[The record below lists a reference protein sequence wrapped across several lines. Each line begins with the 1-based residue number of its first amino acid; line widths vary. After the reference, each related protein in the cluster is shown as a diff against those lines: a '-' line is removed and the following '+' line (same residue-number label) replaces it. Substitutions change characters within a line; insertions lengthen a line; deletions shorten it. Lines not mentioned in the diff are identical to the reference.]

1 MLKFCTLFSGS
12 SGNCTFISDGTT
24 KLLIDAGVSVSRVCE
39 GLSQIGVHPSEID
52 GILITHEHRDHIVG
66 VGSLSRNYSIP
77 VYATPATL
85 DKVLPVT
92 GFIFEE
98 NVHTFNANDKFE
110 VGDIEVFSFSTSHD
124 AVDSVG
130 YTFRFGGKYY
140 SVATDLGCI
149 TDGVLKHLCKSHAVL
164 IESNHDVEM
173 LKNGPYPGYLKQR
186 ILGRK
191 GHLSNEH
198 ASHLAAQLVKWGT
211 EHIVL
216 GHLSEKNNTAEIAYN
231 TTAESFARA
240 DIKLGEDVT
249 LNVAPAAGIC
259 HIAE

>member
-1 MLKFCTLFSGS
+1 MSAFCTLFSSS
-12 SGNCTFISDGTT
+12 SGNCTFISDGAT
-24 KLLIDAGVSVSRVCE
+24 KLLVDAGVSASRVCKA
-39 GLSQIGVHPSEID
+39 LSQIDVHPSEID

-85 DKVLPVT
+85 DKVMSVT
-92 GFIFEE
+92 GFLFEDSIR
-98 NVHTFNANDKFE
+98 TFKANDKFE

-149 TDGVLKHLCKSHAVL
+149 TDGVLKHLCKSNAVL
-164 IESNHDVEM
+164 IESNHDVEL

-186 ILGRK
+186 ILGKR

-211 EHIVL
+211 EHITL
-216 GHLSEKNNTAEIAYN
+216 GHLSEKNNTPEIAHN

-240 DIKLGEDVT
+240 GITLGRDVT
-249 LNVAPAAGIC
+249 LNVAPHSGIC
-259 HIAE
+259 HIVE